1 MPGQDGE
8 KNGKVLEEANKD
20 KEAGKNGKGMTSGGH
35 EDQSPSKDLLVATS
49 SGNNK
54 EKSIFGHEDSDWE
67 ELVQYEPSRKTILS
81 FLDERVKRN
90 HTMRNF
96 AESMDDVHAG
106 LESEVA
112 AILQIASNLYEQ
124 HETVCLESEDEIEY
138 FVMENYERR
147 SDLQKE
153 LEKSAQQAQGLFA
166 NLLSRLGQS
175 MS

>member
-1 MPGQDGE
+1 
-8 KNGKVLEEANKD
+8 
-20 KEAGKNGKGMTSGGH
+20 
-35 EDQSPSKDLLVATS
+35 
-49 SGNNK
+49 
-54 EKSIFGHEDSDWE
+54 
-67 ELVQYEPSRKTILS
+67 
-81 FLDERVKRN
+81 
-90 HTMRNF
+90 MRRF

-153 LEKSAQQAQGLFA
+153 LEKSAHAAQGLFA
-166 NLLSRLGQS
+166 NLLSRLTPTGQQQS
-175 MS
+175 MMS